1 MVEKEKELARHRMKE
16 AEEALRSGQ
25 TLLKAD
31 DYRGAINRFY
41 YAAFYAVQGLLILK
55 GKNARTHS
63 GCLYLFQ
70 EEFIRS
76 GPLSKEINRILASLF
91 EERLESDYGD
101 LSEPSQEEAGQAER
115 NCKVFLKKSRELFKS
130 LCQES

>member
-1 MVEKEKELARHRMKE
+1 MTKEEQKLAEYRMKG

-25 TLLKAD
+25 TLLKVD

-55 GKNARTHS
+55 GKSARTHS

-70 EEFIRS
+70 EEFIRN
-76 GPLSKEINRILASLF
+76 GPLSKETNRILASLF
-91 EERLESDYGD
+91 EERMESDYTD
-101 LSEPSQEEAGQAER
+101 LSEPSQEEGNQAEH
-115 NCKVFLKKSRELFKS
+115 NCKKFLKEAKELFMT
-130 LCQES
+130 L

>member
-1 MVEKEKELARHRMKE
+1 MADQEQELARHRMKE
-16 AEEALRSGQ
+16 ADEALQSGQ

-55 GKNARTHS
+55 GKSSRTHS
-63 GCLYLFQ
+63 GCLYLFR
-70 EEFIRS
+70 EEFIRN
-76 GPLSKEINRILASLF
+76 GPLSQETNRILASLF

-101 LSEPSQEEAGQAER
+101 LSEPSQEEGSQAEQ
-115 NCKVFLKKSRELFKS
+115 RET
-130 LCQES
+130 

>member
-1 MVEKEKELARHRMKE
+1 MADKEKELSEHRMKE
-16 AEEALRSGQ
+16 AAEALRSGQ

-55 GKNARTHS
+55 GKSARTHS
-63 GCLYLFQ
+63 GCLYLFR
-70 EEFIRS
+70 EEFIRN
-76 GPLSKEINRILASLF
+76 GPLSEETNRTLASLF

-101 LSEPSQEEAGQAER
+101 LSEPSREEAKEAEQ
-115 NCKVFLKKSRELFKS
+115 NCKKFLKEARELFKT
-130 LCQES
+130 L